1 MKRILFI
8 IVCLAIA
15 GMQSLKAQP
24 SIAALHHAGKVTLY
38 SGAQLQTA
46 LDKAV
51 SGDTIYLSEGTFGGD
66 ITVDKSNIA
75 LIGAGERTILTGYF
89 TLGKSG
95 AVTSNCVVEGLNMT
109 GNKIWV
115 HQVSNCVMSQC
126 QFRKIV
132 GTDGT
137 AGAIADLLISRCF
150 CREEMDLSRLNFVSV
165 INSKIAKVSNYN
177 ESTSFTNCNIG
188 YVPFAAPDNYY
199 DDSKRVFTNCII
211 NGWGTRATAIN
222 CILRTSDPAGII
234 RDCYV
239 IPESVLD
246 DNLDCT
252 LDNLSDYLG
261 TDGTVVGIMGG
272 DTPYTLTPVAPHVSE
287 HNIEVDAENQKLN
300 VTLTIEN

>member
-1 MKRILFI
+1 MKRIMLF

-24 SIAALHHAGKVTLY
+24 SVAALHHAGKVTLY
-38 SGAQLQTA
+38 SGAQLQTVI
-46 LDKAV
+46 DKAV
-51 SGDTIYLSEGTFGGD
+51 EGDTIYLSEGTFGGD
-66 ITVDKSNIA
+66 VRIKKSKIA
-75 LIGAGERTILTGYF
+75 LIGAGEGTILTGTF
-89 TLGKSG
+89 HLGASD
-95 AVTSNCVVEGLNMT
+95 VETSNCVIEGLNII
-109 GNKIWV
+109 GNKIWIIR
-115 HQVSNCVMSQC
+115 VSDCVLSQS
-126 QFRKIV
+126 QFRII
-132 GTDGT
+132 GGHGF
-137 AGAIADLLISRCF
+137 AGLLVSRCF
-150 CREEMDLSRLNFVSV
+150 CREEMDLYGLSYMSI
-165 INSKIAKVSNYN
+165 INSKIAKVSNSN